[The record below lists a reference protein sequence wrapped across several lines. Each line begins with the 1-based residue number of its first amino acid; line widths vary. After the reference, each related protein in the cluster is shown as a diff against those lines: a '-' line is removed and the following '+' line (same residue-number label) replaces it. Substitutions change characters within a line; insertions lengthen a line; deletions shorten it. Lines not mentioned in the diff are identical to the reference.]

1 MIAGVMASGSLWL
14 LSGWDPVDRGET
26 IGRWWRC
33 CARTA
38 AGAQGVVDRVLASF
52 RARMGSLGRAG
63 AAVGSGEVA
72 DMIDIV
78 GLGLS
83 AGLSFDAALS
93 LYCDGFR
100 ARMGS
105 LGRAGAAVGSGEV
118 ADMIDIV
125 GLGLS
130 AGLSF
135 DAALSLYCDGRP
147 GVLAGRLERA
157 LLSWQ
162 SGIASRASP
171 GNRESPRARR
181 SSVRRPGTWARGRS
195 RCSRPPFRR
204 RLSLGRPWRRLLLPK
219 VSRSARSTARRWS
232 GRSSERPSSS

>member
-1 MIAGVMASGSLWL
+1 MAIQETVSPLIAGVMASGSLWL

-38 AGAQGVVDRVLASF
+38 AGAQGVVARASASF
-52 RARMGSLGRAG
+52 RARMGLLGRAG
-63 AAVGSGEVA
+63 AV
-72 DMIDIV
+72 
-78 GLGLS
+78 
-83 AGLSFDAALS
+83 
-93 LYCDGFR
+93 
-100 ARMGS
+100 
-105 LGRAGAAVGSGEV
+105 VGSGEV

-162 SGIASRASP
+162 SGIASREEELGATARDLGARALEVFAAAVSQALELGAP
-171 GNRESPRARR
+171 LAEALAAQGVEIRAQHRAEVEREIERAP
-181 SSVRRPGTWARGRS
+181 VKLLIPTATLIL
-195 RCSRPPFRR
+195 PA
-204 RLSLGRPWRRLLLPK
+204 LLLSILGPLL
-219 VSRSARSTARRWS
+219 AA
-232 GRSSERPSSS
+232 GGMI

>member
-1 MIAGVMASGSLWL
+1 MAIQETVSPLIAGVMASGSLWL
-14 LSGWDPVDRGET
+14 LSGWDPVDREET

-38 AGAQGVVDRVLASF
+38 ARAQGVVDRVLASF
-52 RARMGSLGRAG
+52 RARMGL
-63 AAVGSGEVA
+63 
-72 DMIDIV
+72 
-78 GLGLS
+78 
-83 AGLSFDAALS
+83 
-93 LYCDGFR
+93 
-100 ARMGS
+100 

-162 SGIASRASP
+162 SGIASREEELGATARDLGARALEVFAAVVSQALELGAP
-171 GNRESPRARR
+171 LAEALAAQGVEIRAQHRAEVEREIERAP
-181 SSVRRPGTWARGRS
+181 VKLLIPTATLIL
-195 RCSRPPFRR
+195 PA
-204 RLSLGRPWRRLLLPK
+204 LLLSILGPLL
-219 VSRSARSTARRWS
+219 AA
-232 GRSSERPSSS
+232 GGMI

>member
-1 MIAGVMASGSLWL
+1 MAIQETVSPLIAGVMASGSLWL

-93 LYCDGFR
+93 LYCDG
-100 ARMGS
+100 
-105 LGRAGAAVGSGEV
+105 
-118 ADMIDIV
+118 
-125 GLGLS
+125 
-130 AGLSF
+130 
-135 DAALSLYCDGRP
+135 RP

-162 SGIASRASP
+162 SGIASREEELGATARDLGARALEVFAAAVSQALELGAP
-171 GNRESPRARR
+171 LAEALAAQGVEIRAQHRAEVEREIERAP
-181 SSVRRPGTWARGRS
+181 VKLLIPTATLIL
-195 RCSRPPFRR
+195 PA
-204 RLSLGRPWRRLLLPK
+204 LLLSILGPLL
-219 VSRSARSTARRWS
+219 AA
-232 GRSSERPSSS
+232 GGMI

>member
-1 MIAGVMASGSLWL
+1 MTVQETVSPLIAGAMASGSLWL
-14 LSGWDPVDRGET
+14 LSGWDPVDREET
-26 IGRWWRC
+26 IGRWWRS

-38 AGAQGVVDRVLASF
+38 TRAQRVVDRVLASF
-52 RARMGSLGRAG
+52 RARMGP
-63 AAVGSGEVA
+63 
-72 DMIDIV
+72 
-78 GLGLS
+78 
-83 AGLSFDAALS
+83 
-93 LYCDGFR
+93 
-100 ARMGS
+100 

-162 SGIASRASP
+162 SGIASREEELGAAARDLGAKALEVFAVAVSQALELGAP
-171 GNRESPRARR
+171 LAEALAAQSVEVRAQHRAEIEREIERA
-181 SSVRRPGTWARGRS
+181 PDKLLIPTATLIL
-195 RCSRPPFRR
+195 PA
-204 RLSLGRPWRRLLLPK
+204 LLLSILGPLL
-219 VSRSARSTARRWS
+219 AA
-232 GRSSERPSSS
+232 GGMI

>member
-1 MIAGVMASGSLWL
+1 MRRMAIQETVSPLIAGVMASGSLWL
-14 LSGWDPVDRGET
+14 LSGWDPVDREET

-38 AGAQGVVDRVLASF
+38 ARAQGVVDRVLASF
-52 RARMGSLGRAG
+52 RARMGL
-63 AAVGSGEVA
+63 
-72 DMIDIV
+72 
-78 GLGLS
+78 
-83 AGLSFDAALS
+83 
-93 LYCDGFR
+93 
-100 ARMGS
+100 

-162 SGIASRASP
+162 SGIASREEELGATARDLGARALEVFAAAVSQALELGAP
-171 GNRESPRARR
+171 LAEALAAQGVEIRAQHRAEVEREIERAP
-181 SSVRRPGTWARGRS
+181 VKLLIPTATLIL
-195 RCSRPPFRR
+195 PA
-204 RLSLGRPWRRLLLPK
+204 LLLSILGPLL
-219 VSRSARSTARRWS
+219 AA
-232 GRSSERPSSS
+232 GGMI

>member
-1 MIAGVMASGSLWL
+1 MTVQETVSPLIAGAMASGSLWL
-14 LSGWDPVDRGET
+14 LSGWDPVDREET
-26 IGRWWRC
+26 IGRWWRS

-38 AGAQGVVDRVLASF
+38 TRAQRVVDRVLASF
-52 RARMGSLGRAG
+52 RARMGP
-63 AAVGSGEVA
+63 
-72 DMIDIV
+72 
-78 GLGLS
+78 
-83 AGLSFDAALS
+83 
-93 LYCDGFR
+93 
-100 ARMGS
+100 

-162 SGIASRASP
+162 SGIASREEELGAAARDLGAKALEVFAVAVSQALELGAP
-171 GNRESPRARR
+171 LAEALAAQSVEVRAQHRAEIEREIERAP
-181 SSVRRPGTWARGRS
+181 VKLLIPTATLIL
-195 RCSRPPFRR
+195 PA
-204 RLSLGRPWRRLLLPK
+204 LLLSILGPLL
-219 VSRSARSTARRWS
+219 AA
-232 GRSSERPSSS
+232 GGMI

>member
-1 MIAGVMASGSLWL
+1 MRRMAIQETVSPLIAGVMASGSLWL

-93 LYCDGFR
+93 LYCDG
-100 ARMGS
+100 
-105 LGRAGAAVGSGEV
+105 
-118 ADMIDIV
+118 
-125 GLGLS
+125 
-130 AGLSF
+130 
-135 DAALSLYCDGRP
+135 RP

-162 SGIASRASP
+162 SGIASREEELGATARDL
-171 GNRESPRARR
+171 GARALEVFAAAV
-181 SSVRRPGTWARGRS
+181 SQA
-195 RCSRPPFRR
+195 
-204 RLSLGRPWRRLLLPK
+204 LELGAPLAEALAAQGVEIRAQHRAEVEQEIERAPVKLLIPTATLILPALLLSILGPLL
-219 VSRSARSTARRWS
+219 AA
-232 GRSSERPSSS
+232 GGMI

>member
-1 MIAGVMASGSLWL
+1 MRRMAIQETVSPLIAGVMASGSLWL
-14 LSGWDPVDRGET
+14 LSGWDPVDREET

-38 AGAQGVVDRVLASF
+38 ARAQGVVDRVLASF
-52 RARMGSLGRAG
+52 RARMGLLGRAG
-63 AAVGSGEVA
+63 AAVGS
-72 DMIDIV
+72 
-78 GLGLS
+78 
-83 AGLSFDAALS
+83 
-93 LYCDGFR
+93 R
-100 ARMGS
+100 
-105 LGRAGAAVGSGEV
+105 EV

-162 SGIASRASP
+162 SGIASREEELGATARDLGARALEVFAAAVSQALELGAP
-171 GNRESPRARR
+171 LAEALAAQGVEIRAQHRAEVEREIERAP
-181 SSVRRPGTWARGRS
+181 VKLLIPTATLIL
-195 RCSRPPFRR
+195 PA
-204 RLSLGRPWRRLLLPK
+204 LLLSILGPLL
-219 VSRSARSTARRWS
+219 AA
-232 GRSSERPSSS
+232 GGMI

>member
-1 MIAGVMASGSLWL
+1 MAIQETVSPLIAGVMASGSLWL
-14 LSGWDPVDRGET
+14 LPGWDPVDRGET
-26 IGRWWRC
+26 IGRWWRR

-38 AGAQGVVDRVLASF
+38 AGAQGVVNRVLASF
-52 RARMGSLGRAG
+52 RARMGL
-63 AAVGSGEVA
+63 
-72 DMIDIV
+72 
-78 GLGLS
+78 
-83 AGLSFDAALS
+83 
-93 LYCDGFR
+93 
-100 ARMGS
+100 

-162 SGIASRASP
+162 SGIAPREEELGATARDLGARALEVFAVAVSQALELGAP
-171 GNRESPRARR
+171 LAEALAAQSVEVRAQHRAEIEREIERAP
-181 SSVRRPGTWARGRS
+181 VKLLIPTATLIL
-195 RCSRPPFRR
+195 PA
-204 RLSLGRPWRRLLLPK
+204 LLLSILGPLL
-219 VSRSARSTARRWS
+219 AA
-232 GRSSERPSSS
+232 GGMI

>member
-1 MIAGVMASGSLWL
+1 MAIQETVSPLIAGVMASGSLWL
-14 LSGWDPVDRGET
+14 LSGWDPVNRGET

-93 LYCDGFR
+93 LYCDG
-100 ARMGS
+100 
-105 LGRAGAAVGSGEV
+105 
-118 ADMIDIV
+118 
-125 GLGLS
+125 
-130 AGLSF
+130 
-135 DAALSLYCDGRP
+135 RP

-162 SGIASRASP
+162 SGIASREEELGATARDLGARALEVFAAAVSQALELGAP
-171 GNRESPRARR
+171 LAEALAAQGVEIRAQHRAEVEREIERAP
-181 SSVRRPGTWARGRS
+181 VKLLIPTATLIL
-195 RCSRPPFRR
+195 PA
-204 RLSLGRPWRRLLLPK
+204 LLLSILGPLL
-219 VSRSARSTARRWS
+219 AA
-232 GRSSERPSSS
+232 GGMI